1 MAVKQYDRRGRED
14 DRERGIDRAV
24 QGRPVAWAL
33 LQIGRGVKWL
43 VHRTLYGALGTM
55 PGRVVTVGVAV
66 WVLAHTTFGAAVPG
80 AGYIPHALGVALA
93 GGVVAYGKRRRWEE
107 SIRDTIRE
115 AVPGH
120 TMSRPEE
127 VTFGPR
133 LKAPNLYRWTGR
145 YDFRF
150 RVPNVVRRSHIF
162 DIEDHLAEQLR
173 ASQEATWF
181 LSWDLKM
188 GQAFAR
194 AIPEVPRLI
203 SQDNLAHAIATYP
216 GGDRVGPGVIPIGV
230 STKGIEVWEPEE
242 VPHVLVCGTTGGGK
256 SVAERT
262 ILKHLLEHPDSWLIY
277 AIDPKRVELAELR
290 GYPNVRSVAT
300 DTEDMLAVVQGAYEE
315 MEARYERMEASGT
328 GAKKIHELDPDAPRI
343 MLVIDELAD
352 ITGQSG
358 LKTPEAKAEDQMA
371 GQMGFALDRIAAKG
385 RAAGVHLLLCT
396 QRPDVADGVMSGKM
410 RHNVGGRLACGRMD
424 PTSSRMVLRDS
435 DAASQL
441 EDEKGRGIWMPDG
454 DVRKLQIVL
463 TEPEDLPAKPAKA
476 ATKG

>member
-1 MAVKQYDRRGRED
+1 MAVEQYDRRSREEG
-14 DRERGIDRAV
+14 ERGIDRAV
-24 QGRPVAWAL
+24 RGRPAAWMV
-33 LQIGRGVKWL
+33 LQIARGVKWL
-43 VHRTLYGALGTM
+43 IHRTCYGSLGTN
-55 PGRVVTVGVAV
+55 PGRIAVFGAAV
-66 WVLAHTTFGAAVPG
+66 WTLGHMTFGAAVPG
-80 AGYIPHALGVALA
+80 TGLLPYALLAALVGGVAA
-93 GGVVAYGKRRRWEE
+93 HNKRKRWEE

-120 TMSRPEE
+120 TVSRPEE

-133 LKAPNLYRWTGR
+133 LKAPNLYRWNGR

-188 GQAFAR
+188 GQASAR
-194 AIPEVPRLI
+194 AIPEVPKII
-203 SQDNLAHAIATYP
+203 SQENLTHAIATYP
-216 GGDRVGPGVIPIGV
+216 GGDKVGPGVIPIGV
-230 STKGIEVWEPEE
+230 STKGIEVWDPEE

-262 ILKHLLEHPDSWLIY
+262 ILKHLLEHPASWVIY
-277 AIDPKRVELAELR
+277 GIDPKRVELSELR
-290 GYPNVRSVAT
+290 GYPNVRAVAT
-300 DTEDMLAVVQGAYEE
+300 DVEDMLEVVQEAYEE
-315 MEARYERMEASGT
+315 MEARYGRMEASGT

-358 LKTPEAKAEDQMA
+358 LKTPEAKAEDEMA
-371 GQMGFALDRIAAKG
+371 GQIAHSLDRIAAKG

-410 RHNVGGRLACGRMD
+410 RHNIGGRLACGKMD

-441 EDEKGRGIWMPDG
+441 GDEKGRGIWMPDG

-463 TEPEDLPAKPAKA
+463 TVPEDLPAKPAKA